1 MTVILRQLQ
10 RSEAIYMGPRG
21 LPSKARRPAEHHST
35 EYGSNSSRRPTR
47 PARRGKGITRNVPRN
62 VPPLVTTWVGREEP
76 DRDCA
81 IVCGDRGRGEGR
93 CSSVAD
99 VAFRVA
105 ASRVPGATLLLHFH
119 RFGSQAVARKLLSNI
134 GLDLFSR
141 QNVGIGIGL
150 VALAELGN
158 APAI

>member
-1 MTVILRQLQ
+1 MRIIPGSR
-10 RSEAIYMGPRG
+10 GPRRSSFH
-21 LPSKARRPAEHHST
+21 LALDRRRIISLST
-35 EYGSNSSRRPTR
+35 SSWSSYKRHLYWISRRFR
-47 PARRGKGITRNVPRN
+47 VRS
-62 VPPLVTTWVGREEP
+62 
-76 DRDCA
+76 
-81 IVCGDRGRGEGR
+81 EGR
-93 CSSVAD
+93 CSSVAA

-141 QNVGIGIGL
+141 QNVGIGIGP